1 MNKHYEIYL
10 AGAMKGLT
18 WGKALGWREA
28 VKNHMPEYI
37 HTLSPLR
44 GLEISDVPNTTTY
57 QNNDV
62 VIAST
67 DAINIRD
74 HNDVMRSDLVFVN
87 LLDANNK
94 SVGTIMEVAWARAY
108 NKPLVI
114 VFDGNEKSVYNHPM
128 LLYKAIVVPDLQT
141 GIETVIKF
149 LSTDRQ
155 YTDYLNQKLEL

>member
-1 MNKHYEIYL
+1 MSKHYEIYL

-28 VKNHMPEYI
+28 VKNHMPKYI

-44 GLEISDVPNTTTY
+44 GLEVSDIPNTKTY

-62 VIAST
+62 VISSI

-74 HNDVMRSDLVFVN
+74 HNDVMRSDLVFAN
-87 LLDANNK
+87 LLDTNNK
-94 SVGTIMEVAWARAY
+94 SIGTIMEVAWARAY

-114 VFDGNEKSVYNHPM
+114 VFDGKNKTYDHPM
-128 LLYKAIVVPDLQT
+128 LLYKAIVVPDLQI
-141 GIETVIKF
+141 GIETVIKL

-155 YTDYLNQKLEL
+155 YTDYLNHKLEL